1 MLPRFTRAHA
11 PSQSMYENS
20 LLPLGVAFLTLN
32 EVASTLRVSPV
43 TVHRLVRRGKLRATR
58 VTRHFRFHRDDVTA
72 LLENGKAPNLHGT
85 T

>member
-1 MLPRFTRAHA
+1 MYETFMLPPGPA
-11 PSQSMYENS
+11 
-20 LLPLGVAFLTLN
+20 LLTLN
-32 EVASTLRVSPV
+32 EVASTLRMSPV
-43 TVHRLVRRGKLRATR
+43 TIQRLVRRGKLRATR